1 MLRGTM
7 SFVHCQR
14 GNRMSQS
21 RSIAEQVRALFEA
34 LTPTERKVGRALLA
48 NYPVAGLET
57 IAQWAQ
63 RADVSGPT
71 VLRLIGK
78 LGFDNYAAFQ
88 GALRAELELR
98 LQSPLMRHDPG
109 QLQGDHDFLA
119 SHAERIA
126 DLMRQTAAQVPRAEF
141 DGAVDLLG
149 ERKHRIWL
157 LGGRLTDP
165 LAAYLCHHLK
175 VVRPDVVHLRGV
187 PASWA
192 DSLVDMGRQDVLVIF
207 DIRRYWD
214 DALRIAE
221 MAAQRKTSVLLF
233 TDQWLSPVARVARY
247 TLAAH
252 TAGPAGWDSNTPLMM
267 LVDAVIAALN
277 ARHWDRISGRLKEVE
292 AMRARLGEGEEGAV
306 E

>member
-1 MLRGTM
+1 
-7 SFVHCQR
+7 
-14 GNRMSQS
+14 MSQS

-221 MAAQRKTSVLLF
+221 MAAQRKTQRAAVHR
-233 TDQWLSPVARVARY
+233 PMAVAGGAGGA
-247 TLAAH
+247 LHPGGAH
-252 TAGPAGWDSNTPLMM
+252 GRPGRLGQQHT
-267 LVDAVIAALN
+267 VDDVGGRGDRRLERAALGPHQRP
-277 ARHWDRISGRLKEVE
+277 AQGGGSDAGAAGR
-292 AMRARLGEGEEGAV
+292 RRGGAV